1 MSELEIRDV
10 RAIITHPPGARTLTV
25 VKVETDEP
33 ELYGLGCASFC
44 TRPTAVAAAVDD
56 YLNPFLTGKDPG
68 DIEDIWQSCCMSSY
82 WRNGPVL
89 NNALS
94 GVDQA
99 LLKALLGRQLQIRS
113 EEVRRGFFPG
123 VPYGNPY
130 TDLEGDLFQTHRT
143 LTQVDAEIERKLD
156 RADAHGAYHIGQLIL
171 ETRFFLGAFEVI
183 VMLVDSV

>member
-1 MSELEIRDV
+1 MSDLKIRDV
-10 RAIITHPPGARTLTV
+10 RTIITHPPGARTLTV

-68 DIEDIWQSCCMSSY
+68 DIEDIWQSSYVSSY

-99 LLKALLGRQLQIRS
+99 LWDIKGKVAGMPVYDLLGGKSREAAAVYVIPSGGDLAEYEEHIRQLLELGS
-113 EEVRRGFFPG
+113 E
-123 VPYGNPY
+123 
-130 TDLEGDLFQTHRT
+130 L
-143 LTQVDAEIERKLD
+143 
-156 RADAHGAYHIGQLIL
+156 
-171 ETRFFLGAFEVI
+171 
-183 VMLVDSV
+183 